1 MTKKLVIVA
10 ALMTLCGGVMAQDE
24 SVSTGGGFFS
34 GLNLNTNNKY
44 QISLLLGNAELFNQD
59 LSYVLPKYGDDNL
72 GIGGN
77 NAQSK
82 DPGAYINLSNIGEGN
97 ILNMAGLQF
106 AYYVTDGIDVN
117 MSFGMD
123 LRSTPK
129 KDYVENVDVAGM
141 NVQGSKWIEG
151 RLQNNWIMSV
161 GGNYHFTVSNE
172 KIDLYAGLKV
182 GYQHG
187 QLTFNT
193 PFNDKEYAYLTGS
206 EVETLVV
213 DGNGIPILDANGNLQ
228 YKGEYKDAPNESVLY
243 EPRSG
248 AGQVNCINTSIIA
261 GVDYRL
267 TDGLSFGISFLP
279 YGFQYSMLEV
289 CPKGARVYQAAHTA
303 NRFFANPMLKIG
315 FRF

>member
-129 KDYVENVDVAGM
+129 KDYVE
-141 NVQGSKWIEG
+141 
-151 RLQNNWIMSV
+151 
-161 GGNYHFTVSNE
+161 
-172 KIDLYAGLKV
+172 
-182 GYQHG
+182 
-187 QLTFNT
+187 
-193 PFNDKEYAYLTGS
+193 PGS
-206 EVETLVV
+206 EEVKIE
-213 DGNGIPILDANGNLQ
+213 
-228 YKGEYKDAPNESVLY
+228 ENESFF
-243 EPRSG
+243 E
-248 AGQVNCINTSIIA
+248 SII
-261 GVDYRL
+261 
-267 TDGLSFGISFLP
+267 
-279 YGFQYSMLEV
+279 
-289 CPKGARVYQAAHTA
+289 
-303 NRFFANPMLKIG
+303 NKIQ
-315 FRF
+315 